1 MKLTRTQRQ
10 AHQKAIDIL
19 NSGNAHKYDERQAV
33 IERYHEGA
41 QHNNAAASAFFTPFD
56 MAFHLAL
63 NVENGGKLLD
73 LCSGIGA
80 LTVGILNHGQSFDEI
95 VMLEINPD
103 YCDVARKLVPQAEVI
118 QGSIYDQVLI
128 DELKSRGFRTVVSN
142 PPFGTI
148 SKPQGARGPRFK
160 GEVHYE
166 AIDIASDLADYG
178 AFILPQMACPFTY
191 SGKRGY
197 QEIENSRY
205 EAFSKATGINL
216 EIGVAVDTTVLGK
229 FRNTPIV
236 VEIVT
241 SDFKEARSQREP
253 KQRELELAA

>member
-10 AHQKAIDIL
+10 DHQKAIDIL
-19 NSGNAHKYDERQAV
+19 NSGRAHMYDERRAV

-41 QHNNAAASAFFTPFD
+41 NHNNAAASAFFTPFD

-80 LTVGILNHGQSFDEI
+80 LTVGILSHGQDFDEI
-95 VMLEINPD
+95 VMVEINPD

-118 QGSIYDQVLI
+118 QGSIYDAVLI
-128 DELKSRGFRTVVSN
+128 DELRSRGFRTVVSN

-148 SKPQGARGPRFK
+148 SKPKGAQGPRYK

-166 AIDIASDLADYG
+166 TIDIASDLADYG
-178 AFILPQMACPFTY
+178 AFILPQTACPFTY
-191 SGKRGY
+191 SGR
-197 QEIENSRY
+197 QEYRETENLKY
-205 EAFSKATGINL
+205 EAFRKATGISL
-216 EIGVAVDTTVLGK
+216 EIGISVDTSVLGK
-229 FRNTPIV
+229 FRNTPIT
-236 VEIVT
+236 VELVT
-241 SDFKEARSQREP
+241 SDFKEAQSLRAP
-253 KQRELELAA
+253 KQAELDLAA